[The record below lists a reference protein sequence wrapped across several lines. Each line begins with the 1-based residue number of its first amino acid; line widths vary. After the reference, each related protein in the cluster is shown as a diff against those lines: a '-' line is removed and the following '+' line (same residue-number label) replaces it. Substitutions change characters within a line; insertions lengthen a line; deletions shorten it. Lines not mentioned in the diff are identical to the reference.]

1 MLTHDDIWR
10 GIDRLARHAQTSPSG
25 LARRAGLDSTTFN
38 PSKRVSADGKK
49 PRWPSTE
56 SIAKALAA
64 AHLDFDDF
72 AGLISGKP
80 ATGALPSRGL
90 ADGEAESPFDAA
102 GLPAGPDW
110 DAIPFPGLT
119 PDEAFALTVEDD
131 RMLPVYRR
139 GDRLVISHS
148 APTRVGDRVVVQ
160 RRDGTRSAW
169 TLSEKLVQSVRLTP
183 LDPMAA
189 SITLPLSQIAWLSR
203 IVWVS
208 Q

>member
-80 ATGALPSRGL
+80 RGGALPSRGL
-90 ADGEAESPFDAA
+90 ADGGAEAAFDAA
-102 GLPAGPDW
+102 GFPAGPDW
-110 DAIPFPGLT
+110 EAIPFPGLG
-119 PDEAFALTVEDD
+119 PDEAFALTVEDS
-131 RMLPVYRR
+131 RMLPVYRP
-139 GDRLVISHS
+139 GDRLVVSHT
-148 APTRVGDRVVVQ
+148 APARVGDRVVVQ

-183 LDPMAA
+183 LDPMQP
-189 SITLPLSQIAWLSR
+189 SLTLPLSQIAWLSR

>member
-1 MLTHDDIWR
+1 MLTHEDIWR

-38 PSKRVSADGKK
+38 PSKRVSSDGKK

-72 AGLISGKP
+72 ASLISGTP
-80 ATGALPSRGL
+80 RTGALPSRGL
-90 ADGEAESPFDAA
+90 ADTAAADPFDPTGYPTGA
-102 GLPAGPDW
+102 DW
-110 DAIPFPGLT
+110 DAIPFPGLA
-119 PDEAFALTVEDD
+119 PGEAFALTVQDSS
-131 RMLPVYRR
+131 MLPVYRP
-139 GDRLVISHS
+139 GDRLVVSHE
-148 APTRVGDRVVVQ
+148 APTRVGDRIVVQ
-160 RRDGTRSAW
+160 RRDGTRGAW
-169 TLSEKLVQSVRLTP
+169 TLAEKTIQSVRLSP
-183 LDPMAA
+183 LDP
-189 SITLPLSQIAWLSR
+189 SKPDFNLPLTQIGWLAR

>member
-38 PSKRVSADGKK
+38 PSKRISADGSK

-72 AGLISGKP
+72 AGLVSGQP
-80 ATGALPSRGL
+80 RAGALPSRAL
-90 ADGEAESPFDAA
+90 ADGEIADPFDAS
-102 GLPAGPDW
+102 GYPAGPDW
-110 DAIPFPGLT
+110 DAIPFPGLA
-119 PDEAFALTVEDD
+119 PGEAFALTVQDTH
-131 RMLPVYRR
+131 MLPVYRP
-139 GDRLVISHS
+139 GDRLVVSHE
-148 APTRVGDRVVVQ
+148 APARVGDRVVVQ

-169 TLSEKLVQSVRLTP
+169 TLSEKTVQALRLSP
-183 LDPMAA
+183 LDPLQPTL
-189 SITLPLSQIAWLSR
+189 TLPLTQVAWLAR